1 MTEWPDRYIQ
11 ANGIDIHYYRTGSAN
26 KPSII
31 LLHGVMDS
39 GQCWPR
45 VARDLQ
51 ERFDVIMPDARGHGR
66 TAGSLEGLS
75 YNVLAA
81 DVAALIHAL
90 DLEKP
95 YFFGHSMGAI
105 TAATVAANY
114 PQLARAI
121 ILEDPP
127 LKDAAPAN
135 AGKEEADQQV
145 LRQGIL
151 SLKALSPEERLVAA
165 RMFNPK
171 WDEIELAPWAEA
183 KVEFNLEFFQY
194 LAIVAP
200 WRELLPHIACP
211 ILLVTGDPESHA
223 IVTPEIAQQATRL
236 WQNGEVVQVPGAGHS
251 IHRDRYDETM
261 APIQAF
267 LSRV

>member
-1 MTEWPDRYIQ
+1 MTEWPDRYIH
-11 ANGIDIHYYRTGSAN
+11 ANGIDIHYYRTGGAN

-39 GQCWPR
+39 SQCWPR
-45 VARDLQ
+45 VASDLQ

-66 TAGSLEGLS
+66 TTGSLEGLS

-95 YFFGHSMGAI
+95 YLFGHSMGAM

-127 LKDAAPAN
+127 LKDATLASAD
-135 AGKEEADQQV
+135 KEAAEHQA
-145 LRQGIL
+145 LRQRIL
-151 SLKALSPEERLVAA
+151 SLKALSPEECLVAA

-183 KVEFNLEFFQY
+183 KVEFNLVFFQY
-194 LAIVAP
+194 LATVAP
-200 WRELLPHIACP
+200 WRDLFPGDACP
-211 ILLVTGDPESHA
+211 ILLVTGAPGDPA
-223 IVTPEIAQQATRL
+223 ICTSEIA
-236 WQNGEVVQVPGAGHS
+236 
-251 IHRDRYDETM
+251 
-261 APIQAF
+261 
-267 LSRV
+267 